1 MARDSKLEFSSGF
14 RDVIIDKDDGMRRKL
29 LFYSLAGFFIFS
41 AVAEPALGEDFT
53 RKDHML
59 SEMITTGNSAAD
71 TSSKISNRITIF
83 MCGDVM
89 TGRGIDQVLPHPGDP
104 LIHEPYMKS
113 AGGYVKIAEEVNGP
127 IQQPVSFSY
136 IWGEAL
142 EELDRSAPEVRII
155 NLETSITKSNDY
167 WKGKGIN
174 YRMHPENIPCLTAAR
189 IDVCSLAN
197 NHVLDWGYPGLVETL
212 ESLKKAN
219 LKTAGAG
226 RNLRE
231 AETPA
236 IVNIGG
242 NRRVIVFSFGLTTSG
257 IPLNWAATESRSGVN
272 LLRDLDDNTLNYI
285 HQNVREVK
293 RKSDIV
299 VASIHWGSNWGY
311 DIPRKQTIFAH
322 RLIDEAGVDIIH
334 GHSSHHV
341 RAIEVYMDKLIL
353 YGCGDFLNDY
363 EGIGG
368 YEEFRA
374 DLALMYFATVEPA
387 TGKVLDLQ
395 MTPTQIRRF
404 KVNRATR
411 VDTLW
416 LRDTLN
422 REGAK
427 FGTRVKLTRDNRLTL
442 QWE

>member
-1 MARDSKLEFSSGF
+1 
-14 RDVIIDKDDGMRRKL
+14 MRRKL
-29 LFYSLAGFFIFS
+29 LLYGVTGFLFFA
-41 AVAEPALGEDFT
+41 AVAELAFREEITG
-53 RKDHML
+53 KNHML
-59 SEMITTGNSAAD
+59 SEMTTTGNSAAD
-71 TSSKISNRITIF
+71 RSSRNSKPITIF
-83 MCGDVM
+83 MSGDVM

-104 LIHEPYMKS
+104 LIHESYMKS
-113 AGGYVKIAEEVNGP
+113 AAGYVKIAEEVNGP

-136 IWGEAL
+136 IWGDAL
-142 EELDRSAPEVRII
+142 EELDRVAPEVRII

-189 IDVCSLAN
+189 IDLCSLAN

-231 AETPA
+231 AEVPA

-257 IPLNWAATESRSGVN
+257 IPLNWAATENRPGVN
-272 LLRDLDDNTLNYI
+272 LLRDLSDNTLNYI
-285 HQNVREVK
+285 HQNVSEVK

-341 RAIEVYMDKLIL
+341 RAIEVYKDKLIL

-368 YEEFRA
+368 YEEFRG
-374 DLALMYFATVEPA
+374 DLALMYFAAVEPS
-387 TGKVLDLQ
+387 TGNLTGLQ
-395 MTPTQIRRF
+395 MTPTRIRRF
-404 KVNRATR
+404 KVHRASR
-411 VDTLW
+411 DDALW
-416 LRDTLN
+416 LKATLN
-422 REGAK
+422 REGK
-427 FGTRVKLTRDNRLTL
+427 MFGTQVNLNKENRLTL
-442 QWE
+442 QWK

>member
-1 MARDSKLEFSSGF
+1 
-14 RDVIIDKDDGMRRKL
+14 MRRKL

-41 AVAEPALGEDFT
+41 AVAEPALGEEFT

-59 SEMITTGNSAAD
+59 SEMTTTGNSAAD
-71 TSSKISNRITIF
+71 RSSRNSKRITIF
-83 MCGDVM
+83 MSGDVM

-104 LIHEPYMKS
+104 LIHESYMKS
-113 AGGYVKIAEEVNGP
+113 AAGYVKIAEEVNGP

-136 IWGEAL
+136 IWGDAL
-142 EELDRSAPEVRII
+142 EELDRVAPEVRII

-174 YRMHPENIPCLTAAR
+174 YRMHPENIPSLTAAR
-189 IDVCSLAN
+189 IDVWSLAN

-231 AETPA
+231 AEAPA

-257 IPLNWAATESRSGVN
+257 IPLNWAAEENRPGVN
-272 LLRDLDDNTLNYI
+272 LLRDLGDNTLNSI
-285 HQNVREVK
+285 HQNVSDVK
-293 RKSDIV
+293 RKGDIV

-311 DIPRKQTIFAH
+311 DIPREQTLLAH

-341 RAIEVYMDKLIL
+341 KAIEVYKDRLIL

-363 EGIGG
+363 EGISG

-374 DLALMYFATVEPA
+374 DLSLMYFVTVEPS
-387 TGKVLDLQ
+387 TGKLLGLQ

-404 KVNRATR
+404 KVIRASK

-416 LRDTLN
+416 LKDTLN
-422 REGAK
+422 REGAT
-427 FGTRVKLTRDNRLTL
+427 FGTKVKVGQSNRLTL
-442 QWE
+442 QWD

>member
-1 MARDSKLEFSSGF
+1 MRSK
-14 RDVIIDKDDGMRRKL
+14 
-29 LFYSLAGFFIFS
+29 FIFS
-41 AVAEPALGEDFT
+41 SVTGFLFFAAVAELVFGGEIT
-53 RKDHML
+53 GKNHML
-59 SEMITTGNSAAD
+59 SEMTTTGNSAAD
-71 TSSKISNRITIF
+71 RSSRNSKRITIF
-83 MCGDVM
+83 MSGDVM

-104 LIHEPYMKS
+104 LIHESYMKS
-113 AGGYVKIAEEVNGP
+113 AAGYVKIAEEVNGP

-136 IWGEAL
+136 IWGDAL
-142 EELDRSAPEVRII
+142 EELDRVAPEVRII

-174 YRMHPENIPCLTAAR
+174 YRMHPENIPSLTAAR
-189 IDVCSLAN
+189 IDVFSLAN

-231 AETPA
+231 AEAPA

-257 IPLNWAATESRSGVN
+257 IPLNWAAEENRPGVN
-272 LLRDLDDNTLNYI
+272 LLRDLNDNSLRDI
-285 HQNVREVK
+285 HEKVREVK

-341 RAIEVYMDKLIL
+341 RAIEVYKDRLIL

-363 EGIGG
+363 EGISG

-374 DLALMYFATVEPA
+374 DLSLMYFATVEPS
-387 TGKVLDLQ
+387 TGKLLGLQ
-395 MTPTQIRRF
+395 MTPTRIRRF
-404 KVNRATR
+404 KVIRASK

-416 LRDTLN
+416 LKDTLN
-422 REGAK
+422 REGAT
-427 FGTRVKLTRDNRLTL
+427 FGTKVKVGKNNRLTL
-442 QWE
+442 QWD